1 MTYRQPE
8 GRTRFF
14 IAVLACC
21 LFGLSW
27 CQERKR

>member
-8 GRTRFF
+8 RRTSFLM
-14 IAVLACC
+14 AVIACC
-21 LFGLSW
+21 LFGISW

>member
-8 GRTRFF
+8 RRTLFYV
-14 IAVLACC
+14 AVLACC
-21 LFGLSW
+21 LFGIQW